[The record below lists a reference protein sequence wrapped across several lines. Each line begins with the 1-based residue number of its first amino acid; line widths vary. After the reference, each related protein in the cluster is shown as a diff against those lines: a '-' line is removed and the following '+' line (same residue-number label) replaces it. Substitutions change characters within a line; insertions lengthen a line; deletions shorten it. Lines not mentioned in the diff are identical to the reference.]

1 MKEHRFAVRAVGAG
15 AALIVIGSLL
25 GACGTASPAA
35 SRGGSP
41 SAAGTCPTPLTTGPL
56 PGWAASA
63 KAPDLPYALG
73 GKGLIV
79 GAVWVTPRSPQV
91 APASTKILWISRVPR
106 GGVPLRI
113 TATPL
118 GLEAPLVRVEVPADS
133 GPGEIYA
140 SIVEV
145 PFAGC
150 WHVDLAWRPN
160 MDAVDLT
167 YLPGT

>member
-1 MKEHRFAVRAVGAG
+1 MKEHRFAVRAVGTG

-63 KAPDLPYALG
+63 KAPELPYALG

-118 GLEAPLVRVEVPADS
+118 GLEAPLVR
-133 GPGEIYA
+133 
-140 SIVEV
+140 
-145 PFAGC
+145 
-150 WHVDLAWRPN
+150 
-160 MDAVDLT
+160 
-167 YLPGT
+167 